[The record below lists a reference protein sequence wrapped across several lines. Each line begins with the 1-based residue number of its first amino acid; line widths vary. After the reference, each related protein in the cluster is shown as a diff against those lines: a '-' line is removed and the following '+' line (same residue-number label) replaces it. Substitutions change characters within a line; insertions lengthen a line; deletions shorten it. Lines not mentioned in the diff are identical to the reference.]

1 MTDRGIVTSSDL
13 GTWDTIISDTGADN
27 AGPGHRGKVSVSS
40 VHQPESNY
48 YGVNCIILG

>member
-1 MTDRGIVTSSDL
+1 MMNDRGIVTSSDL

-40 VHQPESNY
+40 VHHLSL
-48 YGVNCIILG
+48 IITGLIA